1 MSPSLAVPP
10 EPQAALSCLAR
21 ASRAAAS
28 SGRPF
33 TTVTPLPRRP
43 LVSSHT
49 RTAAP
54 FKAAFC
60 ARSWAR
66 ASQRHWSSGWPQP
79 GQRRS
84 AAGVVTRPLRLAN
97 WARSASPFFFMAAQA
112 SVVVAVLAMHVAVG
126 NLFFAG
132 SPHTCHVQG
141 ELQGLAGQRVVAIQ
155 VHLRPLDLDHV
166 VDLRLALVVAAFKL
180 ATHFHARRELG
191 LGDH

>member
-21 ASRAAAS
+21 ASRAAVS

-66 ASQRHWSSGWPQP
+66 ASQRHWSSGWRGHQAAQA
-79 GQRRS
+79 GQLGQVGQS
-84 AAGVVTRPLRLAN
+84 VLL
-97 WARSASPFFFMAAQA
+97 MAAQA

-155 VHLRPLDLDHV
+155 VHLRPLIL
-166 VDLRLALVVAAFKL
+166 
-180 ATHFHARRELG
+180 TTW
-191 LGDH
+191 